1 MRKKRS
7 TRPAGPVY
15 IFVRPMQLLGPNTNA
30 PADLLSRRCIVIA
43 GEDRRHVQA
52 LHGASAGS
60 SHAFRGYEF
69 WKQPE
74 LTLILSGIGT
84 GCIEPLLWE
93 ITRPRILEEI
103 VLLGTAGK
111 MPAATVRIGQPYAI
125 AAAFLAATALDG
137 EGLHQPLRPRW
148 QLPKDLSVA
157 SCVSTDLFY
166 GFGPA
171 TEAQAHRLGSTAR
184 QLYDKHIE
192 MGTQLVDMEVGQF
205 YAFCDCFGNPSLRY
219 VAVKGASNEIGAHGQ
234 QIAESAEVIRRCFEL
249 AVELM
254 GI

>member
-1 MRKKRS
+1 MRTKRS
-7 TRPAGPVY
+7 TRPAGHVD

-30 PADLLSRRCIVIA
+30 PAELLSRRCIVVA

-52 LHGASAGS
+52 LLGASAVS

-84 GCIEPLLWE
+84 GCVEPLLWE
-93 ITRPRILEEI
+93 IMRPRIVDET
-103 VLLGTAGK
+103 VLIGTAGK
-111 MPAATVRIGQPYAI
+111 MPAAAVEVGQPYVI
-125 AAAFLAATALDG
+125 ADAFLAGTALDG
-137 EGLHQPLRPRW
+137 DGLHQPLRPRW

-171 TEAQAHRLGSTAR
+171 AQGESTGWEARLASFTTNTSQWGLNLLIWKSGSSTR
-184 QLYDKHIE
+184 SVI
-192 MGTQLVDMEVGQF
+192 TSVI
-205 YAFCDCFGNPSLRY
+205 LR
-219 VAVKGASNEIGAHGQ
+219 
-234 QIAESAEVIRRCFEL
+234 
-249 AVELM
+249 
-254 GI
+254 